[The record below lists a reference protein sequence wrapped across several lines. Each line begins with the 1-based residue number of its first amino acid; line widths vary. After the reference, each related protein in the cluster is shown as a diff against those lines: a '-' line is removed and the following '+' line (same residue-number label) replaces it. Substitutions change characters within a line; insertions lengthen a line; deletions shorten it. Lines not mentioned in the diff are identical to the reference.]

1 MSVVTRFAPSPTG
14 MLHIGNA
21 RTALFNWLIAR
32 HHGGKFVLRVEDT
45 DQERST
51 QENVQI
57 ILDGMSYLGL
67 DYDEGPFYQ
76 SQRMDIYRQA
86 VDRLIAES
94 KAYRCR
100 CTTEELE
107 TKRRRAREEKRTYL
121 YDGACRDKNFGPEQ
135 PHVVRFKMPPEGST
149 VVEDKVMDRVEVSN
163 AELDDWIIAR
173 TDGTPTYNFCVVV
186 DDADMGVTLVVRG
199 ADHLTNTHKQ
209 IPLYHALGL
218 TPPAFAHMPL
228 TLGADRSK
236 LSKRHGATSLIE
248 YQKMGYLPQAMRNF
262 LARLGWSHGDQE
274 LFTDEELIAVFDT
287 DGINQSNAIFD
298 TDKLDW
304 INATKLREM
313 PPAEVIPYLLPFL
326 LERGYAAENDPRLP
340 QIIEQLADRSKTLVE
355 MAEWAKMFY
364 VVPDEYEPKAVK
376 KWWRGEAKEIM
387 QRFLAWL
394 KEDDTLRPGTIM
406 PFVEKMAADMELK
419 LGKVAQPIRVAM
431 TGAAASPPLDATLAL
446 IGREEVIRRLEKAI
460 ANYPE

>member
-32 HHGGKFVLRVEDT
+32 HHQGKFVLRIEDT
-45 DQERST
+45 DLERST

-57 ILDGMSYLGL
+57 ILDGLAYLGL

-76 SQRMDIYRQA
+76 SKRMDLYNRTI
-86 VDRLIAES
+86 DRLISEG

-100 CTTEELE
+100 CAAEDLE
-107 TKRRRAREEKRTYL
+107 AKRQKAREEKRTYL
-121 YDGACRDKNFGPEQ
+121 YDGACREKNFGPEQ
-135 PHVVRFKMPPEGST
+135 PHVVRFKMPQEGTT
-149 VVEDKVMDRVEVSN
+149 VVEDKVMGRVEVSN
-163 AELDDWIIAR
+163 SELDDWIIAR

-186 DDADMGVTLVVRG
+186 DDSDMGVTLVVRG

-209 IPLYHALGL
+209 APLYAALGL
-218 TPPAFAHMPL
+218 TPPSFAHMPL

-274 LFTDEELIAVFDT
+274 LFTDDELIAVFDT
-287 DGINQSNAIFD
+287 DGINSSNAIFD

-313 PPAEVIPYLLPFL
+313 PPAEVVPHLLPFL
-326 LERGYAAENDPRLP
+326 LERGYAAQDDPRLP
-340 QIIEQLADRSKTLVE
+340 QIVEQLADRSKTLVE

-364 VVPDEYEPKAVK
+364 VAPTEYDEKAAK
-376 KWWRGEAKEIM
+376 KWWRGEAKVAME
-387 QRFLAWL
+387 RFLEWV
-394 KEDDTLRPGTIM
+394 KQDDQLRQVLIM
-406 PFVEKMAADMELK
+406 PMVEKLAADMDLN

-431 TGAAASPPLDATLAL
+431 TGAAASPPLDITLAL
-446 IGREEVIRRLEKAI
+446 IGRDEVIHRLERAI
-460 ANYPE
+460 ANYPQ

>member
-1 MSVVTRFAPSPTG
+1 MSIVTRFAPSPTG

-21 RTALFNWLIAR
+21 RTALFNWLFAR
-32 HHGGKFVLRVEDT
+32 HHHGKFVLRIEDT
-45 DQERST
+45 DLERST

-57 ILDGMSYLGL
+57 ILDGLAYLGL

-76 SQRMDIYRQA
+76 SRRMDLYNQTI
-86 VDRLIAES
+86 DRLIAEG

-100 CTTEELE
+100 CTAEDLE
-107 TKRRRAREEKRTYL
+107 AKRQKAREEKRTYL
-121 YDGACRDKNFGPEQ
+121 YDGACREKNFGPEQ
-135 PHVVRFKMPPEGST
+135 PYVVRFKMPQEGAT
-149 VVEDKVMDRVEVSN
+149 VVEDKVMGRVEVSN
-163 AELDDWIIAR
+163 SELDDWIIAR

-186 DDADMGVTLVVRG
+186 DDSDMGVTLVVRG

-209 IPLYHALGL
+209 VPLYAALGL
-218 TPPAFAHMPL
+218 TPPSFAHMPL

-287 DGINQSNAIFD
+287 DGINSSNAIFD

-313 PPAEVIPYLLPFL
+313 PPAEVVPYLLPFL
-326 LERGYAAENDPRLP
+326 LERGYAAQDDPRLP
-340 QIIEQLADRSKTLVE
+340 QIVEQLADRSKTLVE

-364 VVPDEYEPKAVK
+364 VAPAEYDEKAAK
-376 KWWRGEAKEIM
+376 KWWRGEAKIVME
-387 QRFLAWL
+387 RFLDWI
-394 KEDDTLRPGTIM
+394 KQDDQLRQVLIM
-406 PFVEKMAADMELK
+406 PMVEKLAADMDLN
-419 LGKVAQPIRVAM
+419 LGKIAQPIRVAM
-431 TGAAASPPLDATLAL
+431 TGAAASPPLDITLAL
-446 IGREEVIRRLEKAI
+446 IGRDEVIRRLEKAI
-460 ANYPE
+460 ANYPQ